1 MWCNQVSCVFCCT
14 EKKSSELYRYNV
26 PVLILIRPPLL
37 KWKTGLV
44 TCKSG
49 LSWRGQFTSIFLGV
63 ASLEGDILLEFSYL
77 IAFKIWPYKEW
88 NKVCLKNTI
97 ILPWLWKKTQQCIKW
112 NKKFDKK
119 DSACE
124 IHLQQ
129 LDLKLI
135 VNIQKI
141 YVYIEPMMCK

>member
-1 MWCNQVSCVFCCT
+1 MF
-14 EKKSSELYRYNV
+14 KKHNNSA
-26 PVLILIRPPLL
+26 LIV
-37 KWKTGLV
+37 K
-44 TCKSG
+44 
-49 LSWRGQFTSIFLGV
+49 
-63 ASLEGDILLEFSYL
+63 
-77 IAFKIWPYKEW
+77 
-88 NKVCLKNTI
+88 KN
-97 ILPWLWKKTQQCIKW
+97 QQCIKW

-141 YVYIEPMMCK
+141 YAYIEPMMCK